1 MRRGRGSGEDRERG
15 ATLVELALVAPMLA
29 LLAVGVVDIG
39 RAYRV
44 KTHLANAAWEGAR
57 YAQFFPSRADNSE
70 AVCADPG
77 NVAFVA
83 RNEGSTPTSFTVAV
97 SNAANGTAITGC
109 DRTSVAP
116 GTKVVVTTSTPFDVL
131 TPVAA
136 VIVGDRLTLRTSVEV
151 VVQG

>member
-1 MRRGRGSGEDRERG
+1 M
-15 ATLVELALVAPMLA
+15 ELALVAPILV

-44 KTHLANAAWEGAR
+44 KTHLANAAWEGAS
-57 YAQFFPSRADNSE
+57 YAQFFPSRVDNS
-70 AVCADPG
+70 AGACADPG

-83 RNEGSTPTSFTVAV
+83 RNEGGAASAFTVAV
-97 SNAANGTAITGC
+97 TKASDGTAINGC
-109 DRTSVAP
+109 DTTSVAP
-116 GTKVVVTTSTPFDVL
+116 GAKVVVTVSTPFDVV

-136 VIVGDRLTLRTSVEV
+136 AIVGSRLTLRTSVQV

>member
-1 MRRGRGSGEDRERG
+1 MRTSRGSGDERQSG
-15 ATLVELALVAPMLA
+15 AALVELALVAPILA

-44 KTHLANAAWEGAR
+44 KTQLANAAWEGAS
-57 YAQFFPSRADNSE
+57 YAQFFPSRADNSG
-70 AVCADPG
+70 AACADPG

-83 RNEGSTPTSFTVAV
+83 RNEAGSVGSFTVAV
-97 SNAANGTAITGC
+97 TNASSGAAITGC
-109 DRTSVAP
+109 EATSVAP
-116 GTKVVVTTSTPFDVL
+116 GTKLVVTTSTPFDVL

-136 VIVGDRLTLRTSVEV
+136 VIVGNRLTLRVSVEV